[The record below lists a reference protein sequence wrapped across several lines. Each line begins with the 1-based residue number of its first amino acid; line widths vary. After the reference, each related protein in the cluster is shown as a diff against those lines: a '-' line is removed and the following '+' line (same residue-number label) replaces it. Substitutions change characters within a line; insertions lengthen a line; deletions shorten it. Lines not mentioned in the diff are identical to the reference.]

1 MRVSAGAG
9 LDDRGV
15 LVHSMESMLSLS
27 DSGMSSK
34 TWRRVLGRLAEMS
47 DELEM
52 AEDDCFRGFVG
63 ELRTGEA
70 GIKLGVD
77 SRLISDS
84 RSIYEGPAMALT
96 SALTASAAAAAA
108 FLWALAVIGLSSW
121 RNWQR
126 GP

>member
-1 MRVSAGAG
+1 
-9 LDDRGV
+9 
-15 LVHSMESMLSLS
+15 
-27 DSGMSSK
+27 
-34 TWRRVLGRLAEMS
+34 MS